1 VQPSSCVA
9 VYPCDARSR
18 RVDALLAQLRTATLR
33 GLTVYPSASQPD
45 VFYVADRISSIAS
58 VENMR
63 FAFSPS

>member
-1 VQPSSCVA
+1 
-9 VYPCDARSR
+9 
-18 RVDALLAQLRTATLR
+18 
-33 GLTVYPSASQPD
+33 